1 MRNITL
7 ADVRQYVEDNIGTF
21 HEKRLESLN
30 NLKLKQILRK
40 KNPYLFRTKHLQTSE
55 AIVRKLA
62 DAHISSSEETI
73 LGDWLEGLAIFIN
86 EQEFGGWKS
95 GIRGIDL
102 EFNKNNTRY
111 IVTIK
116 SGPNWGNS
124 TQIAKMKDDFITAK
138 RTLRTSNSQ
147 LNIVAING
155 CCYGRL
161 RNPDRGDHFKYCGQ
175 DFWEFISGDSNLYK
189 DIIEPL
195 GHRAKEHNED
205 FIDSYSKVI
214 NKFTKAFS
222 DDFCLPDG
230 SIDWEKLVAFN
241 SGRK

>member
-1 MRNITL
+1 MGNITL
-7 ADVRQYVEDNIGTF
+7 ADVRQYVEDHIGTF

-40 KNPYLFRTKHLQTSE
+40 KNPCLFRTKHLQTSE

-138 RTLRTSNSQ
+138 
-147 LNIVAING
+147 
-155 CCYGRL
+155 
-161 RNPDRGDHFKYCGQ
+161 
-175 DFWEFISGDSNLYK
+175 
-189 DIIEPL
+189 
-195 GHRAKEHNED
+195 
-205 FIDSYSKVI
+205 
-214 NKFTKAFS
+214 
-222 DDFCLPDG
+222 
-230 SIDWEKLVAFN
+230 
-241 SGRK
+241 

>member
-1 MRNITL
+1 M
-7 ADVRQYVEDNIGTF
+7 
-21 HEKRLESLN
+21 
-30 NLKLKQILRK
+30 
-40 KNPYLFRTKHLQTSE
+40 
-55 AIVRKLA
+55 
-62 DAHISSSEETI
+62 
-73 LGDWLEGLAIFIN
+73 
-86 EQEFGGWKS
+86 
-95 GIRGIDL
+95 
-102 EFNKNNTRY
+102 
-111 IVTIK
+111 
-116 SGPNWGNS
+116 
-124 TQIAKMKDDFITAK
+124 
-138 RTLRTSNSQ
+138 
-147 LNIVAING
+147 
-155 CCYGRL
+155 

-175 DFWEFISGDSNLYK
+175 DFWEFISGDSNLFK